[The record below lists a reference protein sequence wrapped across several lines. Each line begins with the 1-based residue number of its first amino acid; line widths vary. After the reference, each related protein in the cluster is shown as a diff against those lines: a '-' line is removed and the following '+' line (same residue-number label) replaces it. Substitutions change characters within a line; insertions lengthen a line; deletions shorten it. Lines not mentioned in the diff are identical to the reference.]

1 MLDVFF
7 SPLQYFLQ
15 VIQIVVGEDTN
26 FCAAEPGGVHNA
38 GVNKLVEDD
47 DVIFA
52 QQGADGSGGGGIA
65 GGETQRGFGAF
76 EIGEGFFKFVVRCE
90 RTANQP
96 GRAGTSAESFNG
108 LDCRFLQ
115 NRIVGETKIIVR

>member
-1 MLDVFF
+1 MGKDAQL
-7 SPLQYFLQ
+7 
-15 VIQIVVGEDTN
+15 
-26 FCAAEPGGVHNA
+26 CAAQARGVHDA
-38 GVNKLVEDD
+38 GVNELVEDD

-52 QQGADGSGGGGIA
+52 QQGADGSDGGGIA

-76 EIGEGFFKFVVRCE
+76 EIGEGFFKFVVRGE

-96 GRAGTSAESFNG
+96 GRAGTSAEFFNS
-108 LDCRFLQ
+108 LDRRLFQ